1 MRGPATAIIL
11 GSKIPVAAM
20 KRLRPAKRSK
30 LSPETENL
38 LHLATGLG
46 QSNCRIED
54 TFWTVRLAALV
65 ERLLK
70 DQEEAVLIAALD
82 QLYGNNNRAY
92 DALADLIEAGAES
105 RQAKDGEFDLLLIV
119 VPILAWSRFSIP
131 SGSVSR
137 EVLANVRVQ
146 LAAHVLAKDVRLG
159 LADFFYSP
167 DQLPQSYCDTGL
179 LTDKLGKAALHNR
192 DLHIDPKLAPQ
203 TNVFLSDTRYL
214 LGVVSATSG
223 APLFR
228 WQEENGDR
236 AQVLKVW
243 SAQGGETLRPLL
255 AGCASE
261 PLLPQS
267 YHAGCRDADHFS
279 RPYSLR
285 ASVAFLSTTLN
296 ITPSQLRC
304 VVASYH
310 EQRLEEFRIG
320 FILRETGELVHGAV
334 WPLLDGEDEAT
345 ETPAEIEALL
355 REMGVG
361 EVLVLDQRLPVEYC
375 DDCGAPL
382 FPNAEGESV
391 HAEMPEEQAEAAPR
405 HLH

>member
-1 MRGPATAIIL
+1 MRLATTVIML
-11 GSKIPVAAM
+11 GSKIDVAPM
-20 KRLRPAKRSK
+20 KRLRPAKRPK
-30 LSPETENL
+30 HSPETENL
-38 LHLATGLG
+38 LRLSTGLG
-46 QSNCRIED
+46 QSNSRIED
-54 TFWTVRLAALV
+54 AFWTVRLTALI

-70 DQEEAVLIAALD
+70 DQEETVLIAALD

-92 DALADLIEAGAES
+92 DALADLIEAAAES
-105 RQAKDGEFDLLLIV
+105 RQANDGEFDLLLIV
-119 VPILAWSRFSIP
+119 VPILAWSRYSIP
-131 SGSVSR
+131 SGSIAR

-146 LAAHVLAKDVRLG
+146 LSAHVLAKDVRLG
-159 LADFFYSP
+159 LADFLYSP
-167 DQLPQSYCDTGL
+167 DQLPQSYCDTGV
-179 LTDKLGKAALHNR
+179 LTEKLGVAALHNR

-214 LGVVSATSG
+214 LGVVSTPRG
-223 APLFR
+223 TPLFR

-236 AQVLKVW
+236 AQVQKVW
-243 SAQGGETLRPLL
+243 STQGGETLRPLL

-261 PLLPQS
+261 TLLPQS

-296 ITPSQLRC
+296 IAPNQLRC
-304 VVASYH
+304 VIASYH
-310 EQRLEEFRIG
+310 EQRLEEFRVG
-320 FILRETGELVHGAV
+320 FILRESGELVHGAV
-334 WPLLDGEDEAT
+334 WPLLDGEDEAS
-345 ETPAEIEALL
+345 ETHSEIEALL

-361 EVLVLDQRLPVEYC
+361 EVIVLHQRLPVEYC

-391 HAEMPEEQAEAAPR
+391 HAEMPEEQAAAAPR

>member
-1 MRGPATAIIL
+1 
-11 GSKIPVAAM
+11 M
-20 KRLRPAKRSK
+20 KRLRPAKRVK
-30 LSPETENL
+30 HSPDTETL

-46 QSNCRIED
+46 LSNNRIED
-54 TFWTVRLAALV
+54 AFWTTRLAALI

-70 DQEEAVLIAALD
+70 EQDEATLIAALD

-92 DALADLIEAGAES
+92 DALADLVDAGAES
-105 RQAKDGEFDLLLIV
+105 RQALAGEYDLLLFV
-119 VPILAWSRFSIP
+119 VPILAWSRYSIP
-131 SGSVSR
+131 SGNISK

-146 LAAHVLAKDVRLG
+146 LGAHVLAKDVRLG
-159 LADFFYSP
+159 LADFLYSP

-179 LTDKLGKAALHNR
+179 LTDKLTKAALHNR

-214 LGVVSATSG
+214 IGVVAGSTG

-228 WQEENGDR
+228 WQEEKGER
-236 AQVLKVW
+236 AEVLKVW

-255 AGCASE
+255 PGCASE
-261 PLLPQS
+261 LLLPQS

-296 ITPSQLRC
+296 ITPAQLRC

-320 FILRETGELVHGAV
+320 FILRESGELVHGAV
-334 WPLLDGEDEAT
+334 WPLLDGEDEAS
-345 ETPAEIEALL
+345 ETHSEIEALL

-361 EVLVLDQRLPVEYC
+361 EVIVLDHRLPVEYC

-391 HAEMPEEQAEAAPR
+391 HAEMPEEQATAAPR

>member
-1 MRGPATAIIL
+1 ML

-20 KRLRPAKRSK
+20 KRLRPAKRVK
-30 LSPETENL
+30 HSPETETL

-46 QSNCRIED
+46 LSNNRIED
-54 TFWTVRLAALV
+54 AFWTTRLTALI

-70 DQEEAVLIAALD
+70 EQDEATLIAALD

-92 DALADLIEAGAES
+92 DALADLVEAGAES
-105 RQAKDGEFDLLLIV
+105 RQALAGEYDLLLFV
-119 VPILAWSRFSIP
+119 VPILAWSRYSIP
-131 SGSVSR
+131 SGNISS
-137 EVLANVRVQ
+137 EVLANARVQ
-146 LAAHVLAKDVRLG
+146 LGAHVLARDVRLG
-159 LADFFYSP
+159 LADFLYSP

-179 LTDKLGKAALHNR
+179 LTEKLTKAALHNR

-214 LGVVSATSG
+214 IGVVATSQG

-228 WQEENGDR
+228 WQEEKGER
-236 AQVLKVW
+236 AEVLKVW
-243 SAQGGETLRPLL
+243 AAQGGETLRPLL
-255 AGCASE
+255 PGCASE
-261 PLLPQS
+261 LLLPQS

-296 ITPSQLRC
+296 IAPAQLRC

-320 FILRETGELVHGAV
+320 FILRESGELVHGAV
-334 WPLLDGEDEAT
+334 WPLLDGEDEAS
-345 ETPAEIEALL
+345 ETHSEIEALL

-361 EVLVLDQRLPVEYC
+361 EVIVLDHRLPVEYC

-391 HAEMPEEQAEAAPR
+391 HAEMPEEQAMAAPR

>member
-1 MRGPATAIIL
+1 MF
-11 GSKIPVAAM
+11 GSKITVAAM
-20 KRLRPAKRSK
+20 KRLRPAKRAK
-30 LSPETENL
+30 HSPDTENL

-46 QSNCRIED
+46 QSNSRIED
-54 TFWTVRLAALV
+54 AFWTTRLTALI

-70 DQEEAVLIAALD
+70 DQDEAVLIAALD

-105 RQAKDGEFDLLLIV
+105 RQAKAGEFDLLLV
-119 VPILAWSRFSIP
+119 VLPILAWSRYSIP
-131 SGSVSR
+131 SGSISR
-137 EVLANVRVQ
+137 EVLANARVQ

-159 LADFFYSP
+159 LADFLYSP
-167 DQLPQSYCDTGL
+167 DQLPQSYCDTGVL
-179 LTDKLGKAALHNR
+179 ADKLGTAALHNR
-192 DLHIDPKLAPQ
+192 DLHIDPKLAPP

-214 LGVVSATSG
+214 IGVVCGASG

-255 AGCASE
+255 PGCASE
-261 PLLPQS
+261 LLLPQS

-310 EQRLEEFRIG
+310 EQQLEEFRIG
-320 FILRETGELVHGAV
+320 FILRESGELVHGAV
-334 WPLLDGEDEAT
+334 WPLLDGEDDNS
-345 ETPAEIEALL
+345 ETHGEIEALL

-361 EVLVLDQRLPVEYC
+361 EVIVLHQRLPVEYC

-391 HAEMPEEQAEAAPR
+391 HAEMPEEQGAAAPR